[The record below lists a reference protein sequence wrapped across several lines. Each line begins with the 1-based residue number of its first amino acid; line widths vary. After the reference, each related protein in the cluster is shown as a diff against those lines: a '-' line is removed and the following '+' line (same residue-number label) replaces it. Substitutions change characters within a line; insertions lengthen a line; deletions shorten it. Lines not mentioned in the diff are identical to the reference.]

1 MEKVVYLGT
10 GRRKTAVARVILTTG
25 SGSVKVNGKMA
36 EEYFNLKSL
45 LPEIFKPLQISNLD
59 GKFDV
64 DVNVSGGGPRGQVD
78 AIKLGI
84 ARALLKIDASLRT
97 VLKSEGLLTRDPR
110 EKERKKY
117 GLHSARKDRQY
128 RKR

>member
-25 SGSVKVNGKMA
+25 SGSVKVNGKKV
-36 EEYFNLKSL
+36 EEYFRIKTL

-64 DVNVSGGGPRGQVD
+64 DVNVSGGGPRGQID

>member
-1 MEKVVYLGT
+1 MEKDIIIAT
-10 GRRKTAVARVILTTG
+10 GRRKTSVARVYMKRGAGEI
-25 SGSVKVNGKMA
+25 SVNGKPV
-36 EEYFNLKSL
+36 EDYFTVKSL
-45 LPEIFKPLQISNLD
+45 LPEVYKPL
-59 GKFDV
+59 DV
-64 DVNVSGGGPRGQVD
+64 ANFKDKVNIKVKVEGGGIRGQAD

-84 ARALLKIDASLRT
+84 ARALLKLDESLKQ
-97 VLKSEGLLTRDPR
+97 VLKQEGLLTRDPR

>member
-1 MEKVVYLGT
+1 MEKDFYVAT
-10 GRRKTAVARVILTTG
+10 GRRKASIARVIVKKGTG
-25 SGSVKVNGKMA
+25 KMNINGKSA
-36 EEYFNLKSL
+36 EEYFNVKTL
-45 LPEIFKPLQISNLD
+45 LPEIYKPLKVTNLLER
-59 GKFDV
+59 FDV
-64 DVNVSGGGPRGQVD
+64 SVNVEGGGMRGQAD

-84 ARALLKIDASLRT
+84 ARALLRFDDSLRGT
-97 VLKSEGLLTRDPR
+97 LKGEGLLTRDPR

>member
-1 MEKVVYLGT
+1 MKKVVYLGI

-36 EEYFNLKSL
+36 EEYFNLKFL

>member
-1 MEKVVYLGT
+1 MDKVILAV
-10 GRRKTAVARVILTTG
+10 GRRKTSVARVVLTPGTG
-25 SGSVKVNGKMA
+25 KVRVNGRDVN
-36 EEYFNLKSL
+36 EYFNVKSL
-45 LPEIFKPLQISNLD
+45 LPEVFKPLEITNLKD
-59 GKFDV
+59 KFDIRA
-64 DVNVSGGGPRGQVD
+64 NVEGGGFRGQAD

-84 ARALLKIDASLRT
+84 ARALLKIDESLRP

>member
-1 MEKVVYLGT
+1 MDKVILAV
-10 GRRKTAVARVILTTG
+10 GRRKTSVARVVLTPGTG
-25 SGSVKVNGKMA
+25 KVRVNGRDVN
-36 EEYFNLKSL
+36 EYFNVKSL
-45 LPEIFKPLQISNLD
+45 LPEVFKPLEITNLKE
-59 GKFDV
+59 KFDIRA
-64 DVNVSGGGPRGQVD
+64 NVEGGGFRGQAD

-84 ARALLKIDASLRT
+84 ARALLKVDESLRPI
-97 VLKSEGLLTRDPR
+97 LKSEGLLTRDPR

>member
-1 MEKVVYLGT
+1 MEKVVYSGT

-25 SGSVKVNGKMA
+25 SGSVKVNGKKV
-36 EEYFNLKSL
+36 EEYFRIKTL

-64 DVNVSGGGPRGQVD
+64 DVNVSGGGPRGQID

>member
-1 MEKVVYLGT
+1 MDKVILAV
-10 GRRKTAVARVILTTG
+10 GRRKTSVARVVLTPGTG
-25 SGSVKVNGKMA
+25 KVRVNGRDVN
-36 EEYFNLKSL
+36 EYFNVKSL
-45 LPEIFKPLQISNLD
+45 LPEVFKPLEITNLKD
-59 GKFDV
+59 KFDIRA
-64 DVNVSGGGPRGQVD
+64 NVEGGGFRGQAD

-84 ARALLKIDASLRT
+84 ARALLKVDESLRPI
-97 VLKSEGLLTRDPR
+97 LKSEGLLTRDPR

>member
-1 MEKVVYLGT
+1 MDKVILAV
-10 GRRKTAVARVILTTG
+10 GRRKTSVARVVLTPGTG
-25 SGSVKVNGKMA
+25 KVRVNGRDVN
-36 EEYFNLKSL
+36 EYFNLKSL
-45 LPEIFKPLQISNLD
+45 LPEVFKPLEITNLKD
-59 GKFDV
+59 KFDIRA
-64 DVNVSGGGPRGQVD
+64 NVEGGGFRGQAD

-84 ARALLKIDASLRT
+84 ARALLKVDESLRPA
-97 VLKSEGLLTRDPR
+97 LKSVGLLTRDPR

>member
-1 MEKVVYLGT
+1 MGKILYLGT
-10 GRRKTAVARVILTTG
+10 GRRKTAVARVILTNG
-25 SGSVKVNGKMA
+25 NGLVKINGKKA

-45 LPEIFKPLQISNLD
+45 LPELSKPLQVTNFEGKLD
-59 GKFDV
+59 V
-64 DVNVSGGGPRGQVD
+64 SANVSGGGPRGQAD

-84 ARALLKIDASLRT
+84 ARAILKIDASLRPA
-97 VLKSEGLLTRDPR
+97 LKSEGLLTRDPR

>member
-1 MEKVVYLGT
+1 MDKVILAV
-10 GRRKTAVARVILTTG
+10 GRRKTSVARVVLTPGTG
-25 SGSVKVNGKMA
+25 KVRVNGRDVN
-36 EEYFNLKSL
+36 EYFNLKSL
-45 LPEIFKPLQISNLD
+45 LPEVFKPLEITNLKD
-59 GKFDV
+59 KFDIRA
-64 DVNVSGGGPRGQVD
+64 NVEGGGFRGQAD

-84 ARALLKIDASLRT
+84 ARALLKVDESLRPA
-97 VLKSEGLLTRDPR
+97 LKSAGLLTRDPR

>member
-1 MEKVVYLGT
+1 MEKMIILAT
-10 GRRKTAVARVILTTG
+10 GRRKTSTARVYLMKG
-25 SGSVKVNGKMA
+25 SGEIKVNGKPI
-36 EEYFNLKSL
+36 EEYFAIKAL
-45 LPEIFKPLQISNLD
+45 LPEVYKPLEITNLR
-59 GKFDV
+59 GQFDIKV
-64 DVNVSGGGPRGQVD
+64 TVEGGGFRGQAD

-84 ARALLKIDASLRT
+84 SRALMKYDESLKT
-97 VLKSEGLLTRDPR
+97 TLKGEGLLTRDPR

>member
-1 MEKVVYLGT
+1 MEKVVYLGI

>member
-1 MEKVVYLGT
+1 MEKVVYSGT

-25 SGSVKVNGKMA
+25 SGSVKVNGKKV
-36 EEYFNLKSL
+36 EEYFRIKTL

>member
-1 MEKVVYLGT
+1 MDKVILAV
-10 GRRKTAVARVILTTG
+10 GRRKTSVARVVLTPGTG
-25 SGSVKVNGKMA
+25 KFRVNGKDVN
-36 EEYFNLKSL
+36 EYFNVKTL
-45 LPEIFKPLQISNLD
+45 LPEVFKPLEVTNMKD
-59 GKFDV
+59 KFDIRANV
-64 DVNVSGGGPRGQVD
+64 DGGGFRGQAD

-84 ARALLKIDASLRT
+84 ARALLKVDESLKPL
-97 VLKSEGLLTRDPR
+97 LKSEGLLTRDPR

>member
-1 MEKVVYLGT
+1 MEKDIIIAT
-10 GRRKTAVARVILTTG
+10 GRRKTSVARVY
-25 SGSVKVNGKMA
+25 VKRGAGEISVNGKPV
-36 EEYFNLKSL
+36 EDYFTVKSL
-45 LPEIFKPLQISNLD
+45 LPEVYKPL
-59 GKFDV
+59 DV
-64 DVNVSGGGPRGQVD
+64 ANFKDKVNIKVKVEGGGIRGQAD

-84 ARALLKIDASLRT
+84 ARALLKLDESLKQ
-97 VLKSEGLLTRDPR
+97 VLKQEGLLTRDPR

>member
-1 MEKVVYLGT
+1 MDKVILAV
-10 GRRKTAVARVILTTG
+10 GRRKTSVARVVLTPGTG
-25 SGSVKVNGKMA
+25 KIRVNGRDVN
-36 EEYFNLKSL
+36 EYFNVKSL
-45 LPEIFKPLQISNLD
+45 LPEVFKPLEITNLKD
-59 GKFDV
+59 KFDIRA
-64 DVNVSGGGPRGQVD
+64 NVEGGGFRGQAD

-84 ARALLKIDASLRT
+84 ARALLKVDESLRP

>member
-1 MEKVVYLGT
+1 MDKVILAV
-10 GRRKTAVARVILTTG
+10 GRRKTSVARVVLTPGTG
-25 SGSVKVNGKMA
+25 KVRVNGRDVN
-36 EEYFNLKSL
+36 EYFNVKSL
-45 LPEIFKPLQISNLD
+45 LPEVFKPLEITNLKD
-59 GKFDV
+59 KFDIRA
-64 DVNVSGGGPRGQVD
+64 NVEGGGFRGQAD

-84 ARALLKIDASLRT
+84 ARALLKIAESLRP

>member
-1 MEKVVYLGT
+1 MDKVILAV
-10 GRRKTAVARVILTTG
+10 GRRKTSTARVVVTPGTG
-25 SGSVKVNGKMA
+25 KFRVNGKDVN
-36 EEYFNLKSL
+36 EYFNVKTL
-45 LPEIFKPLQISNLD
+45 LPEVFKPVEITNLKD
-59 GKFDV
+59 KV
-64 DVNVSGGGPRGQVD
+64 DIRANVDGGGFRGQAD

-84 ARALLKIDASLRT
+84 ARALVKMDETLRPT
-97 VLKSEGLLTRDPR
+97 LKSEGLLSRDDR

>member
-1 MEKVVYLGT
+1 L
-10 GRRKTAVARVILTTG
+10 IL
-25 SGSVKVNGKMA
+25 
-36 EEYFNLKSL
+36 E
-45 LPEIFKPLQISNLD
+45 Q
-59 GKFDV
+59 
-64 DVNVSGGGPRGQVD
+64 NVEGGGFRGQAD

-84 ARALLKIDASLRT
+84 ARALLKVDESLRP

>member
-1 MEKVVYLGT
+1 MEKNTIIAT
-10 GRRKTAVARVILTTG
+10 GRRKTSTARVYVTQGKGEI
-25 SGSVKVNGKMA
+25 SINGKPV
-36 EEYFNLKSL
+36 EDYFAIKAL
-45 LPEIFKPLQISNLD
+45 LPEVYKPLEISNL
-59 GKFDV
+59 KEKL
-64 DVNVSGGGPRGQVD
+64 NVKIKVEGGGFRGQAD

-84 ARALLKIDASLRT
+84 ARALLKFDETLKP
-97 VLKSEGLLTRDPR
+97 VLKQEGLLTRDPR

>member
-1 MEKVVYLGT
+1 MDKVILAV
-10 GRRKTAVARVILTTG
+10 GRRKTSVARVVLTPGTG
-25 SGSVKVNGKMA
+25 KVRVNGRDVN
-36 EEYFNLKSL
+36 EYFNVKSL
-45 LPEIFKPLQISNLD
+45 LPEVFKPLEITNLKD
-59 GKFDV
+59 KFDIRA
-64 DVNVSGGGPRGQVD
+64 NVEGGGFRGQAD

-84 ARALLKIDASLRT
+84 ARALLKVDESLRP

>member
-1 MEKVVYLGT
+1 MDKVILAV
-10 GRRKTAVARVILTTG
+10 GRRKTSVARVVLTPGTG
-25 SGSVKVNGKMA
+25 KVRVNGRDVN
-36 EEYFNLKSL
+36 EYFNVKSL
-45 LPEIFKPLQISNLD
+45 LPEVFKPLEITNLKD
-59 GKFDV
+59 KFDIRA
-64 DVNVSGGGPRGQVD
+64 NVEGGGFRGQAD

-84 ARALLKIDASLRT
+84 ARALLKVDESLRP
-97 VLKSEGLLTRDPR
+97 VLKSVGLLTRDPR

>member
-1 MEKVVYLGT
+1 MDKVILAV
-10 GRRKTAVARVILTTG
+10 GRRKTSTARVILTPGTG
-25 SGSVKVNGKMA
+25 KFRINGRDVN
-36 EEYFNLKSL
+36 EYFNVKSL
-45 LPEIFKPLQISNLD
+45 LPEVFKPLEITNLKD
-59 GKFDV
+59 KFDIRA
-64 DVNVSGGGPRGQVD
+64 NVEGGGFRGQAD

-84 ARALLKIDASLRT
+84 ARALLKVDESLKP
-97 VLKSEGLLTRDPR
+97 VLKSVHLLSRDPR

>member
-1 MEKVVYLGT
+1 MEKDFYIAT
-10 GRRKTAVARVILTTG
+10 GRRKTSIARVIVKKGTG
-25 SGSVKVNGKMA
+25 KMNINGKSA
-36 EEYFNLKSL
+36 EEYFNVKTL
-45 LPEIFKPLQISNLD
+45 LPEIYKPLKVTNLLER
-59 GKFDV
+59 FDV
-64 DVNVSGGGPRGQVD
+64 SVNVEGGGMRGQAD

-84 ARALLKIDASLRT
+84 ARALLRFDDSLRGT
-97 VLKSEGLLTRDPR
+97 LKGEGLLTRDPR

>member
-1 MEKVVYLGT
+1 MEKVVYLGI
-10 GRRKTAVARVILTTG
+10 GRRKTAVARVILTIG
-25 SGSVKVNGKMA
+25 SGSVKVNGKIA
-36 EEYFNLKSL
+36 EKYFNLKSL

>member
-1 MEKVVYLGT
+1 MEKIIIAT
-10 GRRKTAVARVILTTG
+10 GRRKTSTARVYLSKG
-25 SGSVKVNGKMA
+25 SGEIKVNGKPV
-36 EEYFNLKSL
+36 EDYFAIKAL
-45 LPEIFKPLQISNLD
+45 LPEVYKPLEATNLKGQFDIKIS
-59 GKFDV
+59 V
-64 DVNVSGGGPRGQVD
+64 EGGGFRGQAD

-84 ARALLKIDASLRT
+84 SRALLKYDESLKAT
-97 VLKSEGLLTRDPR
+97 LKGEGLLTRDPR